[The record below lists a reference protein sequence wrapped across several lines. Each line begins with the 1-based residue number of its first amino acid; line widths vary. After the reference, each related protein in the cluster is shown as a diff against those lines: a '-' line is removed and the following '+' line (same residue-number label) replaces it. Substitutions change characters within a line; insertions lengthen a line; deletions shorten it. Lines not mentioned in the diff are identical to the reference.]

1 MPSMHNCIPNAPFGC
16 YEESELESIRTRV
29 RASTFMQQEY
39 ERQVSLSEQFLR
51 AEEASSLQELGSFR
65 TDPFV
70 FRTPA
75 AASYLHIAIHIVGP
89 GTARIRGI
97 QLTHSECGLA
107 VDLASPYLGQDLT
120 GWRASLP
127 EGSFMQAVPYLSTEA
142 FAQTSGITPSGGAAE
157 VVKTSCLE
165 LVSNGPEPIVL
176 VYEQPVSIQ
185 GDQYY
190 SVQTALSLLPP
201 SCAGVQ
207 VEVSFTN
214 EQHQPVASPMRSP
227 LFQRSTCTNWAYLL
241 EAAGADANRY
251 MMEDDP
257 RHARS
262 SADKL
267 LYMLDDMLQGMEIFR
282 ATGWHDDDVYGAV
295 HIGRGL
301 AVISII
307 YGQIMGADVLEEGEK
322 LRIQGYLG
330 SIATMMMDTQYYR
343 YDLTEFPD
351 EKGGMRSNWN
361 ADRATGLGVYA
372 LMFPQEKDS
381 ETYLEH
387 ARKVVDW
394 QLEHVVDARGAWPEN
409 IRYHGAV
416 LHRYFLFFVLLKR
429 LRGIDYFGN
438 ERVQDMY
445 RFLIGSAITF
455 DRSVKVG
462 ADEHPSPRIV
472 TPSVGDANVHEQWWR
487 LMAYA
492 APQYSE
498 VNPSLAGEMMWAWQ
512 HGGRVVR
519 DNGAFPYPLAALLY
533 PQPELQAQAPTLGSD
548 YYPDMGYVI
557 FRDQTDEPDKSHY
570 LLYEASPLTYHAH
583 NDEGHF
589 SIWAESVP
597 LTLDSGTGGYYNGDR
612 HWYLSSSAHNV
623 VQFTDANGILQ
634 NGPLRSTC
642 DTVYFSEELDYV
654 SSTIPDELARSYRR
668 HIAWVKADWHV
679 YLIWDQ
685 IDSDYDSVWNLH
697 TLSEHADLAAQRITA
712 YGLQGMCLDTMI
724 ASPQAPVITS
734 DVGAIGGG
742 YELGAQQ
749 HFRVHGTA
757 GQDYI
762 TLLHPRRQGSPPLV
776 VNALHDVTLPEGIH
790 MYQLR
795 SHDGRELVYVLNASK
810 LGQEVPFA
818 LEGKFRLL
826 TAERDQHAFDNLY
839 TAERKL
845 PIGVNQIHIFSKED
859 VQS

>member
-1 MPSMHNCIPNAPFGC
+1 MPSIHNRIPNAPFGC
-16 YEESELESIRTRV
+16 YEKSELEAIRTRV
-29 RASTFMQQEY
+29 RASASMQQEY

-51 AEEASSLQELGSFR
+51 AEEASSLRELGSFR

-70 FRTPA
+70 FRTPVA
-75 AASYLHIAIHIVGP
+75 AAYLHIAIHIVGP

-97 QLTHSECGLA
+97 QLTHSERGLPVA
-107 VDLASPYLGQDLT
+107 IAHPYLGQDLT
-120 GWRASLP
+120 GWHAHLP
-127 EGSFMQAVPYLSTEA
+127 EGALMQAVPYLSTEA
-142 FAQTSGITPSGGAAE
+142 FAQTSGVTPSGAAAE

-165 LVSNGPEPIVL
+165 LTSTGPEPIIL
-176 VYEQPVSIQ
+176 TYEQPLAIKCN
-185 GDQYY
+185 QYY

-201 SCAGVQ
+201 SCGAVQ
-207 VEVSFTN
+207 VEISFTD
-214 EQHQPVASPMRSP
+214 EQHQPVDSPMRSP

-301 AVISII
+301 AVLSII
-307 YGQIMGADVLEEGEK
+307 YGQITGADVLEPEEK
-322 LRIQGYLG
+322 LRIHEYLG
-330 SIATMMMDTQYYR
+330 SIAAMMMDTQYYR

-372 LMFPQEKDS
+372 LMFPQEKDA
-381 ETYLEH
+381 EKYLEH
-387 ARKVVDW
+387 ARSVVDW

-445 RFLIGSAITF
+445 RFLTGSAITF
-455 DRSVKVG
+455 DRSVRVG
-462 ADEHPSPRIV
+462 VDEHSRPRIV

-498 VNPSLAGEMMWAWQ
+498 VNPRLAGEMMWAWQ

-533 PQPELQAQAPTLGSD
+533 PQPELQAQAPVLGSD

-557 FRDQTDEPDKSHY
+557 FRDRTDEPDKSHY
-570 LLYEASPLTYHAH
+570 LIYEASPLTYHAH

-623 VQFTDANGILQ
+623 VQFTDANGVPQ
-634 NGPLRSTC
+634 DGPLRSTC

-654 SSTIPDELARSYRR
+654 SSTIPDELARSYQR
-668 HIAWVKADWHV
+668 HLVSVKAGWHV
-679 YLIWDQ
+679 YLIWDR
-685 IDSDYDSVWNLH
+685 IESDHPSVWNLH
-697 TLSEHADLAAQRITA
+697 TLSTHADVKEHAITA
-712 YGLQGMCLDTMI
+712 YGLEGMCLDALI
-724 ASPQAPVITS
+724 AQPHNPDITS
-734 DVGAIGGG
+734 DVGALGGG
-742 YELGAQQ
+742 YELGIQQ
-749 HFRVHGTA
+749 HFRIHGQA
-757 GQDYI
+757 GEDYI
-762 TLLHPRRQGSPPLV
+762 VFLHGRASDNTASALSLAPLNSP
-776 VNALHDVTLPEGIH
+776 ALPEGVY
-790 MYQLR
+790 MYKLSTEAGQ
-795 SHDGRELVYVLNASK
+795 ELIYVLNGNNSEQDID
-810 LGQEVPFA
+810 LA
-818 LEGKFRLL
+818 LEGNYRRL
-826 TAERDQHAFDNLY
+826 HAYSNQDV
-839 TAERKL
+839 TVGTDRKL
-845 PIGVNQIHIFSKED
+845 RIGPNQIHILLKED
-859 VQS
+859 VQ